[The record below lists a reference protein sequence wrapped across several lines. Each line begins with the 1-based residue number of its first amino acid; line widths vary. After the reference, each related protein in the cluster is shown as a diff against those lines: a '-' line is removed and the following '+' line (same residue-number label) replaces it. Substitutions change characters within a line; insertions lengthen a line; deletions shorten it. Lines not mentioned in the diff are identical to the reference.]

1 MKSTNKSQTSIAKFE
16 EFFATSYKDDVFE
29 ILETYPDNRSLT
41 VDYNTLEVFDP
52 DLADLLIDK
61 PEEVIEAAQI
71 TVREL
76 QQTLVGN
83 WKEQQENGKLTA
95 EQIAELKQKSI
106 EITLKKL
113 SEPTLKLLESAKI
126 DVEVMITSA
135 AEAYID
141 ELKWQ

>member
-1 MKSTNKSQTSIAKFE
+1 MEIFMNTIIQYVAEIVAILVISAIGVFGSWLLNKMKQQKGLENIAM
-16 EFFATSYKDDVFE
+16 ATE
-29 ILETYPDNRSLT
+29 Q
-41 VDYNTLEVFDP
+41 
-52 DLADLLIDK
+52 
-61 PEEVIEAAQI
+61 VIQAAQV

-95 EQIAELKQKSI
+95 EQIIELKQKVI

-126 DVEVMITSA
+126 DVESMITSS

-141 ELKWQ
+141 ELKS